1 MFCKADKH
9 DEYTDPPVVLKSN
22 ALTFLEG
29 TDIQESLK
37 IVLNELNMKIDEFV
51 RNGSGWVLHHL
62 ERIDFGILRYNPL
75 KASSLLNC
83 PRKSHVKKLV

>member
-1 MFCKADKH
+1 MINEKKKKFCKADKH

-37 IVLNELNMKIDEFV
+37 IV
-51 RNGSGWVLHHL
+51 
-62 ERIDFGILRYNPL
+62 FGINDFENYFQVNKRI
-75 KASSLLNC
+75 
-83 PRKSHVKKLV
+83 